1 MQNQQIRH
9 IKLEKRPIIPILVI
23 VKIEDSADISL
34 SHKKY
39 FFCCSV
45 ELLLGRYKYLI
56 LLTNKIIHCKKWSLV
71 TFTEEML
78 NGKLHF
84 LWSDMTRKYKSYNLK
99 NHTEH

>member
-56 LLTNKIIHCKKWSLV
+56 LLQTKLFTAKNEVWSHLLKKCLMENFIFCEV
-71 TFTEEML
+71 I
-78 NGKLHF
+78 
-84 LWSDMTRKYKSYNLK
+84 
-99 NHTEH
+99 